1 LVLPLEELLREL
13 MLHMLDLR
21 DPSELGL
28 LGGVWN
34 DQLLSEPFKSAITCN
49 ATQQHATVHT
59 LHNLEEL
66 SLCLTKHDTMK
77 MK

>member
-1 LVLPLEELLREL
+1 LVLLLEELLSEL
-13 MLHMLDLR
+13 ILHMLDFR

-49 ATQQHATVHT
+49 KATQ
-59 LHNLEEL
+59 
-66 SLCLTKHDTMK
+66 
-77 MK
+77 

>member
-1 LVLPLEELLREL
+1 

-34 DQLLSEPFKSAITCN
+34 DQLLSEPFRSVSTC
-49 ATQQHATVHT
+49 
-59 LHNLEEL
+59 
-66 SLCLTKHDTMK
+66 SLAGGRVKGSVVSFCTWSTTSCR
-77 MK
+77 

>member
-1 LVLPLEELLREL
+1 MVLCRRHGQTCDSERCQYWWLGEWWDLVLPLEELLSEL

-34 DQLLSEPFKSAITCN
+34 DQLLSEPFRSAITCK
-49 ATQQHATVHT
+49 V
-59 LHNLEEL
+59 
-66 SLCLTKHDTMK
+66 M
-77 MK
+77 